1 MEELNKLQ
9 NEIDELSSKQADLEN
24 DVQHDI
30 MKLEA
35 VKLFQKLNEVYFD
48 WLFTTWKVFEKLVVR
63 VNKYSV
69 TSLFH

>member
-48 WLFTTWKVFEKLVVR
+48 
-63 VNKYSV
+63 
-69 TSLFH
+69 